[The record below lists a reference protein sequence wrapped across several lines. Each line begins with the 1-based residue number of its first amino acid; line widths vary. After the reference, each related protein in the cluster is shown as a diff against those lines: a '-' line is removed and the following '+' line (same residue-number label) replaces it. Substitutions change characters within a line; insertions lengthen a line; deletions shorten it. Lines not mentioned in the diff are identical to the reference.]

1 DLHLNLNGVDMNLQ
15 AYSQIT
21 PDKVVPL
28 NFKSSGSNAFEIKIT
43 ELENIDDSQEIY
55 LKDNFTGTYF
65 NLQGNKPYSFTS
77 EQGKFNKRFEIVFQS
92 EEKSLGIEERN
103 LAENFIYYKNSDRK
117 LFVKK
122 LNTSSITKLAIVN
135 MLGQTTAEFTNVSQD
150 ELNNGL

>member
-1 DLHLNLNGVDMNLQ
+1 
-15 AYSQIT
+15 
-21 PDKVVPL
+21 
-28 NFKSSGSNAFEIKIT
+28 
-43 ELENIDDSQEIY
+43 
-55 LKDNFTGTYF
+55 
-65 NLQGNKPYSFTS
+65 
-77 EQGKFNKRFEIVFQS
+77 NKRFEIVFQS

-150 ELNNGL
+150 ELNNGLNIPNMASGAYVAYFRTDTNQVLTKKIIIN